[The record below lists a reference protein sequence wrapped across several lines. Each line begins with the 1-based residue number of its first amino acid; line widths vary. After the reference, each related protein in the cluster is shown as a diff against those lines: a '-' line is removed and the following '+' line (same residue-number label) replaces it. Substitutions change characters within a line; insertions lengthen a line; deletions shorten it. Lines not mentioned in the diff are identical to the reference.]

1 MFYGCTS
8 LTEAPE
14 LPATK
19 LAEECYGEMFGYSG
33 LKKAPELPAT
43 AGWAAG
49 VPSEGLFECP
59 EGLELKYGAGYIP
72 SGWSTSY

>member
-1 MFYGCTS
+1 MHRWPVYKT
-8 LTEAPE
+8 T
-14 LPATK
+14 
-19 LAEECYGEMFGYSG
+19 
-33 LKKAPELPAT
+33 PELPAT

-72 SGWSTSY
+72 SGWSTSF